1 MLILSERSW
10 TYRLCESITRK
21 PRKGKTTDEQLLPGH
36 QRVEARK
43 GILPVK
49 ATRENLRWIGMF
61 YIKTEVLL
69 ATQLHTVDKIHGSYT
84 LKYLK
89 ALKRY
94 GRISKN

>member
-1 MLILSERSW
+1 MLILSERGW

-49 ATRENLRWIGMF
+49 ATE
-61 YIKTEVLL
+61 KTL
-69 ATQLHTVDKIHGSYT
+69 G
-84 LKYLK
+84 
-89 ALKRY
+89 
-94 GRISKN
+94 